1 MEKLAKMEKI
11 ISLSKK
17 RENIGKNGVFIS
29 KENYFKMQN
38 EVGRLGFLVDE
49 ILNYFKN
56 NNSDQKQIKMAKNL
70 KKSVN
75 NLDDIINP
83 QK

>member
-1 MEKLAKMEKI
+1 MEKI
-11 ISLSKK
+11 ISLNKK
-17 RENIGKNGVFIS
+17 SENKDKNGVFIS
-29 KENYFKMQN
+29 KENYVKVQN

-49 ILNYFKN
+49 ILNYFRDN
-56 NNSDQKQIKMAKNL
+56 NHDQKQIKMAKNL